1 MYQGNIRKSGGEM
14 NKYQETLYFWYEPIS
29 KKFLTDFECAGSPNI
44 KLVYDIKR
52 NKIKFLGYH
61 NGGKLIEKRELG
73 G

>member
-44 KLVYDIKR
+44 KLVYDIKK

-61 NGGKLIEKRELG
+61 NGGKLIEKRG
-73 G
+73 K

>member
-61 NGGKLIEKRELG
+61 NGGKLIEKRG
-73 G
+73 K